1 MSNPGVLA
9 LSLSLVSDSAS
20 YISSFNTVLPY
31 LSLLGLI
38 IFHIIIWHINN
49 KSTQILFQLSLLL
62 VLLWQILCFYY

>member
-38 IFHIIIWHINN
+38 IFHIII
-49 KSTQILFQLSLLL
+49 
-62 VLLWQILCFYY
+62 

>member
-9 LSLSLVSDSAS
+9 LSLSLVSNSAS

-38 IFHIIIWHINN
+38 IFILALYLLHREFADS
-49 KSTQILFQLSLLL
+49 STFRYRIVKMFSWIYL
-62 VLLWQILCFYY
+62 